1 MKPTFRF
8 LFFLLFPG
16 VTIAQ
21 SDCLNSLVITPGIY
35 EMTGYTGSDA
45 PEGMCLNPADQY
57 AWYSFTPTE
66 NVFVSVGS
74 NLPENAGLDTRVSVY
89 VGLCGSTTCV
99 GSDDDSGG
107 GFLSLFSWNALAGV
121 TYNIVW
127 DDFWQT
133 TPFSFE
139 LIEAEPIEN
148 LVNFTP
154 GVITLTGNAICVV
167 DMNGDHLDDIV
178 SENGNILNIGYQQMD
193 GSFNVTSH
201 DVGSVTYSPYWS
213 IAAGDLDNNGF
224 TDLVYCGS
232 GASFIWANDDGTG
245 YSETHDPNYIFCQRS
260 NTVDLNS
267 DGNLDVFVC
276 HDVEPN
282 VYFIH
287 DGNQGMTY
295 YQGGMGETYDG
306 GNYGS
311 VFIDYDNDCDM
322 DLFIAKC
329 RGGAS
334 EAKYNQLHR
343 NNGDGTFTEVSVESG
358 LWDPVQ
364 TWSSAWADFDND
376 GDMDVMIGAS
386 SFSDGGHKL
395 MQNNGDGTFT
405 DISEGSGI
413 ENHFGT
419 SIENYPGDFN
429 NDGWVD
435 VYGLGNFMAINNG
448 DMTFT
453 ISNMSPTY
461 GPVGDLN
468 NDGFLDV
475 LSTSF
480 FGGPTAHINDGN
492 DNNWLVVNTVGTQ
505 SNKSGIGARITLH
518 TNSGQQIRDVRSGQG
533 FAKMQSLNTH
543 FGLGTDTE
551 IDLITVCWPSGIVD
565 EIQNP
570 DINQS
575 LEIVE
580 GSTVGVDEM
589 VIDKI
594 NLYPNPAT
602 GIVRLNLD
610 NPSAFNYI
618 SIFDLSGKLIRSEQ
632 VFNAQFDI
640 SDLASGM
647 YNVRVFSAGNVYQ
660 TKLAV
665 E

>member
-1 MKPTFRF
+1 M
-8 LFFLLFPG
+8 LLPG
-16 VTIAQ
+16 LSFAQ
-21 SDCLNSLVITPGIY
+21 SDCLNSQVISIGEY
-35 EMTGYTGSDA
+35 EMFGFTGTDEPVDICAGSA
-45 PEGMCLNPADQY
+45 SNY
-57 AWYSFTPTE
+57 AWYSYTPTE
-66 NVFVSVGS
+66 DLFVSVGS
-74 NLPENAGLDTRVSVY
+74 NLPENEGLDTRVSVY
-89 VGLCGSTTCV
+89 IGLCGSTTCV
-99 GSDDDSGG
+99 GGDDDSGG
-107 GFLSLFSWNALAGV
+107 GFLSLYSWNALAGV

-127 DDFWQT
+127 DNFWDS
-133 TPFSFE
+133 TPFTFQ
-139 LIEAEPIEN
+139 LIESEPIES
-148 LVNFTP
+148 LVNFSPTA
-154 GVITLTGNAICVV
+154 ITMAGNAICVV
-167 DMNGDHLDDIV
+167 DMNADHLDDIV
-178 SENGNILNIGYQQMD
+178 SENGNILNIGYQQED
-193 GSFNVTSH
+193 GTFNVASH

-213 IAAGDLDNNGF
+213 AAAGDLDNNGY

-260 NTVDLNS
+260 NTVDLNA

-282 VYFIH
+282 VHFMN

-295 YQGGMGETYDG
+295 YQGGMGDTFDG

-329 RGGAS
+329 RGGES

-343 NNGDGTFTEVSVESG
+343 NNGDGTFTEVSEESG
-358 LWDPVQ
+358 LWDPLQ

-386 SFSDGGHKL
+386 SFSDGAHKL
-395 MQNNGDGTFT
+395 MKNNGDGTFT
-405 DISEGSGI
+405 DVTEGSGI

-435 VYGLGNFMAINNG
+435 VYGLGNFLVVNNG

-461 GPVGDLN
+461 GPIGDLN

-475 LSTSF
+475 LSVSF
-480 FGGPTAHINDGN
+480 FGGPTAHINQGN
-492 DNNWLVVNTVGTQ
+492 ENNWLVIKTVGTV
-505 SNKSGIGARITLH
+505 SNKSGIGARVTLH
-518 TNSGQQIRDVRSGQG
+518 SASGQQIRDVRSGQG

-565 EIQNP
+565 EIENP
-570 DINQS
+570 DINQT
-575 LEIVE
+575 LVIEE
-580 GSTVGVDEM
+580 GSTVGVSE
-589 VIDKI
+589 VLSNEIK
-594 NLYPNPAT
+594 LYPNPAND
-602 GIVRLNLD
+602 IVRLDVNKSGVL
-610 NPSAFNYI
+610 NYI

-632 VFNAQFDI
+632 IFNAQFDI
-640 SDLASGM
+640 SDLAPGM
-647 YNVRVFSAGNVYQ
+647 YNVRILSAGNIYQ
-660 TKLAV
+660 TTLAV